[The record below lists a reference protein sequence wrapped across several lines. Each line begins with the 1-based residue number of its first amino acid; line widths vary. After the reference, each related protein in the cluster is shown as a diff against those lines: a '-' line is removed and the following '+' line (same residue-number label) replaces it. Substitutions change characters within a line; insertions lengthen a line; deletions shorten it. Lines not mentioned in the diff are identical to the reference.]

1 MGMWVV
7 SAALLLL
14 WLVLAVFLHKSGFVH
29 ILLLSAIS
37 IFVVQLLAHRKKKY
51 QEKAAKL

>member
-7 SAALLLL
+7 SAALLLI

-29 ILLLSAIS
+29 ILLLSGVS
-37 IFVVQLLAHRKKKY
+37 LFVVQLLAHRKRKY
-51 QEKAAKL
+51 QEKSAKQ